1 MIARFIRS
9 SIRIPGYLLMSL
21 VYVMVLFII
30 RLIFGAD
37 RAKNH
42 RLLLHYIRS
51 VHRLMGIRVSIKGEL
66 PDEPSILM
74 GNHRSYVD
82 AVMIPAK
89 HPVVFVGRVESKSW
103 PIIGWGATLLGTIW
117 VNRKDPSSRK
127 QTRESVKDRL
137 RDGFGIVI
145 FPEGTTHIGPDL
157 LEYRPSM
164 FYISAEGGFPIT
176 PIAIEYKDPNI
187 AWVGQSKF
195 VPHAWKQF
203 GVRHID
209 VKVSYGPTFRHTD
222 GAEMLKKTRQWTENE
237 ALLLRTE
244 WDTLNREESK

>member
-1 MIARFIRS
+1 
-9 SIRIPGYLLMSL
+9 MSL
-21 VYVMVLFII
+21 AYVVSLFII
-30 RLIFGAD
+30 RLIARAD
-37 RAKNH
+37 RHKKH
-42 RLLLHYIRS
+42 RLLLHYIRN
-51 VHRLMGIRVSIKGEL
+51 VHRLMGIRVSVKGEL

-89 HPVVFVGRVESKSW
+89 QPVVFVGRVESKSW
-103 PIIGWGATLLGTIW
+103 PIIGWGASLLGTIW

-164 FYISAEGGFPIT
+164 FYISAEGDFPIT

-187 AWVGQSKF
+187 AWVGQNKF
-195 VPHAWKQF
+195 VPHAWKHF
-203 GVRHID
+203 GSRHID
-209 VKVSYGPTFRHTD
+209 VKVSYGPTMRNSD
-222 GAEMLKKTRQWTENE
+222 GGKLLETTREWTEKE
-237 ALLLRTE
+237 ALQLRAE
-244 WDTLNREESK
+244 WDTLNREEQK